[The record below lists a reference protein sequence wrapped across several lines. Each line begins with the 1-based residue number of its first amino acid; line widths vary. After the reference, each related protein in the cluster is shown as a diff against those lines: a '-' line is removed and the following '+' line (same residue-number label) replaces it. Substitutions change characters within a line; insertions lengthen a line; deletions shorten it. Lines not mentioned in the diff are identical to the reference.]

1 MDKHDTNN
9 RRASS
14 MATASE
20 IADKIAG
27 EQGLTKAQAKVIV
40 DSVFKLIA
48 DAAASGGETNIA
60 GFGKFK
66 VKDKPEREARN
77 PATGATIK
85 VAASKKLTFVPA
97 KAVKDA
103 LNG

>member
-1 MDKHDTNN
+1 MT
-9 RRASS
+9 
-14 MATASE
+14 TASE

-27 EQGLTKAQAKVIV
+27 DQGITKAQAKTIV
-40 DSVFKLIA
+40 DSVFKAIS
-48 DAAASGGETNIA
+48 DAATNGAETSIS

-66 VKDKPEREARN
+66 VKESPAREGRN
-77 PATGATIK
+77 PSTGATIII
-85 VAASKKLTFVPA
+85 AASKKLTFTPA

>member
-1 MDKHDTNN
+1 
-9 RRASS
+9 
-14 MATASE
+14 MATTAE
-20 IADKIAG
+20 IADKIAA
-27 EQGLTKAQAKVIV
+27 EQNLTKAQAKTIV
-40 DSVFKLIA
+40 DSVFKQIA
-48 DAAASGGETNIA
+48 EAAKSGGETNVP

-77 PATGATIK
+77 PATGAMIK
-85 VAASKKLTFVPA
+85 VAASKKLTFTPA